1 MKKIKAKTDLDVDCL
16 IVGCLMANGKYFK
29 AISVH
34 STHFQ
39 VGAENPN
46 VERRILLNLYE
57 KHSHILLSL

>member
-1 MKKIKAKTDLDVDCL
+1 
-16 IVGCLMANGKYFK
+16 MANGKYFK

-46 VERRILLNLYE
+46 VERRILQNLYE